1 MRKSKFSNE
10 QITAVLN
17 DSRSGMGTGDV
28 CRKHG
33 ITSKTLYNWRSK
45 FGGMQATEVRRL
57 KALEEENAK
66 LKRIVANQAL
76 APLVAKRI
84 ERQIS
89 FCMGIAQSAIGPKA
103 GI

>member
-1 MRKSKFSNE
+1 MRKSKFTDE

-17 DSRSGMGTGDV
+17 DSRGGMSTVEV

-33 ITSKTLYNWRSK
+33 ITNKTLYAWRSK

-57 KALEEENAK
+57 KNLEDENLK

-76 APLVAKRI
+76 DIVMLKDVNSKNW
-84 ERQIS
+84 
-89 FCMGIAQSAIGPKA
+89 
-103 GI
+103 